1 MTNRLGYFT
10 IDTPDLD
17 KAKAFYSALLGWA
30 FDEANSNSTYAHVLA
45 TGVAGEIPFGLR
57 KGERKDFPNL
67 YIQVADIHALCARV
81 SELGGRASM
90 PAHSETG
97 LSAVICDDQGVSI
110 SLWQPAPGLV
120 D

>member
-17 KAKAFYSALLGWA
+17 KARAFYSALLGWT
-30 FDEANSNSTYAHVLA
+30 FDAENSGLTYAHVQE
-45 TGVAGEIPFGLR
+45 TGTPGEVAFGLR
-57 KGERKDFPNL
+57 KGERKDFSHL
-67 YIQVADIHALCARV
+67 YIQVSDIQALCARV
-81 SELGGRASM
+81 NELGGRASM
-90 PAHSETG
+90 PAESASG
-97 LSAVICDDQGVSI
+97 LSAVVCDDQGVSL

>member
-17 KAKAFYSALLGWA
+17 KARAFYSALLGWT
-30 FDEANSNSTYAHVLA
+30 FDDANSNPTYAHVLA
-45 TGVAGEIPFGLR
+45 TGAVGEVPFGLR

-67 YIQVADIHALCARV
+67 YIQVVDVHALCARV
-81 SELGGRASM
+81 NALGGRASM
-90 PAHSETG
+90 PGESETG
-97 LSAVICDDQGVSI
+97 LSAVICDDQGVSL

>member
-10 IDTPDLD
+10 IDVPDLE
-17 KAKAFYSALLGWA
+17 KAKAFYSALLGWV
-30 FDEANSNSTYAHVLA
+30 FEEANSHVTYAHVLS
-45 TGVAGEIPFGLR
+45 TGAPGEVPFGLR

-67 YIQVADIHALCARV
+67 YIHVADIQAMCARV
-81 SELGGRASM
+81 NALGGRASI
-90 PAHSETG
+90 PAQSETG
-97 LSAVICDDQGVSI
+97 LSAVVRDDQGVSL